1 MNKIRFKVLI
11 GIITLIGISNL
22 SFGQN
27 EPSKEIADL
36 QKDILKIKTENKKQE
51 SDIGSLKTK
60 TQQQNESIDGLK
72 KQVVENT
79 SNIETTAKDLGIKI
93 TNTQTQSEQK
103 ITEVNESLSK
113 NTLYWIIAILATA
126 LLSAIAYFLLNKRQN
141 SIVQMQATD
150 KFEVIDHISK
160 TKKSL
165 EEEGIKLDTKLTEI
179 LDTQLKLSKEDKVT
193 NPTANNNTEPDHSLA
208 LKVADE
214 IMRINKN
221 ISNMDPDTKGL
232 KQLTASVNRIKDNF
246 AANGYD
252 MPELLGKPF
261 NDGMKLIVAS
271 SIPNEN
277 LKKGEEIISRII
289 KPQVNFNGVMVQ
301 AAQVEVSIGQ

>member
-1 MNKIRFKVLI
+1 
-11 GIITLIGISNL
+11 LIGISNL
-22 SFGQN
+22 SYGQN

-36 QKDILKIKTENKKQE
+36 QKDIIKIKTENKKLE
-51 SDIGSLKTK
+51 SDIGSLKTI
-60 TQQQNESIDGLK
+60 TQQQNESIKGLE

-79 SNIETTAKDLGIKI
+79 TNIETTAKDLGVKI
-93 TNTQTQSEQK
+93 LNNQTQSEQK
-103 ITEVNESLSK
+103 ITEVNKSLSK

-150 KFEVIDHISK
+150 KSEVIDQISK

-179 LDTQLKLSKEDKVT
+179 LDTQLKLSKEDKA
-193 NPTANNNTEPDHSLA
+193 NNYTANNNLEPDHSLA

-232 KQLTASVNRIKDNF
+232 KQLVASVSRIKDNF

-261 NDGMKLIVAS
+261 NQGMKAIVS
-271 SIPNEN
+271 STNIDDEFEPG
-277 LKKGEEIISRII
+277 KEIITKII
-289 KPQVNFNGVMVQ
+289 KPQVDYQGVMIQ
-301 AAQVEVSIGQ
+301 SAQVEITVGQ